1 VKTVRPVMG
10 KNGGKDIPV
19 VGRGKGEVKE
29 LQCEARKLGVQ
40 TIEVG
45 DGQEQ
50 GSHAE
55 QKAAAMAN
63 TGSSSGSRC
72 SALGN

>member
-1 VKTVRPVMG
+1 VRPATG
-10 KNGGKDIPV
+10 KNGGKDTLV

-29 LQCEARKLGVQ
+29 LQCEVRKFGVQ

-45 DGQEQ
+45 NGQEQ
-50 GSHAE
+50 GFHGE
-55 QKAAAMAN
+55 QEAAAMAI